1 MQTPH
6 SYRRQSIHGL
16 FLILIGFIVL
26 ILAFSC
32 RTQKTG
38 CESLYYK
45 KKRFTAYLK
54 NMVTDSI
61 YILSKEGAILCSFKQ
76 NKK

>member
-1 MQTPH
+1 MTPH
-6 SYRRQSIHGL
+6 YYRRQSIHSW
-16 FLILIGFIVL
+16 FIILIGFIIL
-26 ILAFSC
+26 GLAFGC

-61 YILSKEGAILCSFKQ
+61 YILSKDGAILCSFKED
-76 NKK
+76 